1 MHTGRGELLTAG
13 WGEWGGGGK
22 CLQSARVTSIVS
34 QETSHVTLFSRG
46 KQMKH
51 RVGGLQESAAA
62 PSDAAGS
69 SGNEEV

>member
-1 MHTGRGELLTAG
+1 MSFLQRGG
-13 WGEWGGGGK
+13 GNGEEGGK